1 MSVKGGAE
9 LSINPYKN
17 KQNERLTNW
26 PCLHHLWNLWILVV
40 VATDHSFLVTTWAY
54 HLSTKT
60 WPSIIA
66 SMLTAPPWSLLL
78 GGAGSYRSVEKH
90 TAKSTWWKI
99 SKPSLSNIT
108 EIDLLRLARPVTLPY
123 NSVRMKENTAN
134 NINMTTNPEHLETLD
149 DISIQTL
156 IDHYL
161 SVAQKLPD
169 NVTVRDR
176 LVELQQELLNRTN
189 KEWWQC

>member
-1 MSVKGGAE
+1 
-9 LSINPYKN
+9 
-17 KQNERLTNW
+17 
-26 PCLHHLWNLWILVV
+26 
-40 VATDHSFLVTTWAY
+40 
-54 HLSTKT
+54 
-60 WPSIIA
+60 
-66 SMLTAPPWSLLL
+66 
-78 GGAGSYRSVEKH
+78 
-90 TAKSTWWKI
+90 
-99 SKPSLSNIT
+99 
-108 EIDLLRLARPVTLPY
+108 
-123 NSVRMKENTAN
+123 MKENTAN

-189 KEWWQC
+189 KE